1 MEEEQLTVTAVW
13 VVVDGDTTVNEL
25 VSYAVVVAFVVVACN
40 VVAVTR
46 SVT

>member
-1 MEEEQLTVTAVW
+1 
-13 VVVDGDTTVNEL
+13 L

-40 VVAVTR
+40 VVVVAR